1 MYVCVCKAVTDKQ
14 IKAAIN
20 DGVHSRKQLFQCLG
34 MGGECGKC
42 VKHARQL
49 LDENLPKPSIMQ
61 PQSQIL
67 ATAF

>member
-20 DGVHSRKQLFQCLG
+20 DGVNSRKQLFQCLG

-42 VKHARQL
+42 VKHVREL
-49 LDENLPKPSIMQ
+49 
-61 PQSQIL
+61 
-67 ATAF
+67 FR